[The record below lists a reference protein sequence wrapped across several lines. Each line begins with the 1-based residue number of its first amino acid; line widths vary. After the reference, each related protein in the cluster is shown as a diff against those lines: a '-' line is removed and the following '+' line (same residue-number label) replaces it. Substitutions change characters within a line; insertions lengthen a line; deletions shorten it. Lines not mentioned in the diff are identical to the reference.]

1 MAEAVPTWYQG
12 WYRSHMAM
20 TLRLDD
26 DDDRAL
32 TELAEQLGLSKQQA
46 VVRSIHEVR
55 NRLAHRDRVRRAA
68 AESLAEYD
76 QTYEDLAK

>member
-1 MAEAVPTWYQG
+1 
-12 WYRSHMAM
+12 MAM

-46 VVRSIHEVR
+46 VVRSIHEAR
-55 NRLAHRDRVRRAA
+55 ARLSHRDRVRRAA
-68 AESLAEYD
+68 AESLTEYD

>member
-1 MAEAVPTWYQG
+1 
-12 WYRSHMAM
+12 MAM

-46 VVRSIHEVR
+46 VVRSIHEAR
-55 NRLAHRDRVRRAA
+55 ARLSHRDRVRRAA
-68 AESLAEYD
+68 TESLSEYD
-76 QTYEDLAK
+76 RTYEDLAT

>member
-1 MAEAVPTWYQG
+1 MTMPD
-12 WYRSHMAM
+12 WYRIGIVTDVAM

-46 VVRSIHEVR
+46 VVRSIHEAR
-55 NRLAHRDRVRRAA
+55 ARLAHRDRVRRAA
-68 AESLAEYD
+68 AASLEEYD

>member
-1 MAEAVPTWYQG
+1 
-12 WYRSHMAM
+12 M

-46 VVRSIHEVR
+46 VVRSIHEAR
-55 NRLAHRDRVRRAA
+55 ARLAHRDRVRRAA
-68 AESLAEYD
+68 TASLEEYD
-76 QTYEDLAK
+76 HTYEDLAK